1 MGTANI
7 KVRRCQRG
15 IVMTRRPDFFKDT
28 SACGKKEEAAAI
40 TTGQFRRKSVR
51 IKIIQEKLI
60 FS

>member
-1 MGTANI
+1 
-7 KVRRCQRG
+7 
-15 IVMTRRPDFFKDT
+15 MTCRPDFFKAT
-28 SACGKKEEAAAI
+28 SARGEKEEAAAI